1 MRVVLILLL
10 WAVVACST
18 PSENPTAENEQL
30 VRSMFEAFNRH
41 DWEAMASHYSD
52 SALFLD
58 PSFGTDYVRQTR
70 TEMVI
75 KYKEMHAMFPDLH
88 DDVVTL
94 VTSGNRVAVEFV
106 ATGTQPDGATFRLPI
121 SAMFTIENG
130 KIVRDATYY
139 NNCPLP

>member
-1 MRVVLILLL
+1 
-10 WAVVACST
+10 
-18 PSENPTAENEQL
+18 
-30 VRSMFEAFNRH
+30 MFGAFNRH

>member
-10 WAVVACST
+10 WALVACST

-30 VRSMFEAFNRH
+30 VRSMFGAFNRH

-70 TEMVI
+70 IEMVI

-139 NNCPLP
+139 N

>member
-1 MRVVLILLL
+1 MRAVLILLL
-10 WAVVACST
+10 WALVACST

-30 VRSMFEAFNRH
+30 VRSMFGAFNRH